1 MIYKAQIIILYT
13 LNLYC
18 AICQLYSSKTGG
30 DKKESMFNINMVI
43 LFQGYN
49 KVHKKA
55 LFIKV
60 EYTTAIKHGIVSTSY
75 SEFYKLLQW
84 WHALYPNN

>member
-55 LFIKV
+55 LFIKG

-84 WHALYPNN
+84 WHALYPKN